1 MQSSGLALGEGAK
14 PLRFGGDL
22 LIRIRGILPRLPKT
36 AQRVAEQI
44 LDDPALASM
53 SSIEELA
60 ALSGT
65 SQASVTRF
73 CQALN
78 LKYSEL
84 RVRLAAAS
92 ALSSNSI
99 DGLDVGTEVQEGD
112 SLEHLVKVVG
122 TSHLTAIEQTCEQ
135 VDLEKINLAIE
146 LMLSA
151 KRIQTFGVGSSSTVA
166 SEFEMRMQRINMP
179 IWGARDSH
187 GAIMAAALLSP
198 DDVFFGISRS
208 GKTVEVVEAM
218 SVAKSKG
225 SRTIALTSFPQSPL
239 ALQAD
244 VVLTTHVQDTS
255 VRHGSLAARNAQL
268 LIVDFVYT
276 GVAQRRYDESAESIA
291 TTGQALASHRIARSP
306 KATSNERPIP
316 GLHSLQLPGT
326 GRPIIPHRK
335 GAE

>member
-1 MQSSGLALGEGAK
+1 MKTAGLAVGRGTE
-14 PLRFGGDL
+14 PSRIGGDL

-36 AQRVAEQI
+36 AQKVAEQI

-53 SSIEELA
+53 SSIDELA

-73 CQALN
+73 CKALD

-92 ALSSNSI
+92 ALSSHVI
-99 DGLDVGTEVQEGD
+99 DGLDVGTEVQESD
-112 SLEHLVKVVG
+112 SLEHLVEVVG
-122 TSHLTAIEQTCEQ
+122 SSHLTAIEQTRQEI
-135 VDLEKINLAIE
+135 DLNQLNKAIE

-151 KRIQTFGVGSSSTVA
+151 KRIQTYGVGSSSTVA

-179 IWGARDSH
+179 VWGARDSH
-187 GAIMAAALLSP
+187 GAIMAASLLSP
-198 DDVFFGISRS
+198 NDVFFGISRS
-208 GKTVEVVEAM
+208 GKTIEVVEAM
-218 SVAKSKG
+218 AIAKEKG
-225 SRTIALTSFPQSPL
+225 AKTIALTSFPDSPL

-244 VVLTTHVQDTS
+244 SVLTTHVQDTS

-291 TTGQALASHRIARSP
+291 TTGRALASHRTARRP
-306 KATSNERPIP
+306 KTTNNERPIP
-316 GLHSLQLPGT
+316 GLHS
-326 GRPIIPHRK
+326 I
-335 GAE
+335 